1 MRKNIVFLT
10 TMYPDGIRRGT
21 KVCHYFTNEWKKMGY
36 NVLVVNYRSMFPPL
50 YTTVAGWFP
59 KLAEK
64 IVKND
69 VEMDR
74 NMECVY
80 HEEDGIPVYSTPIF
94 KYIPHGKY
102 PKKSINKKLRELQSI
117 MEKRQFMPDM
127 IIGHFYN
134 PQLELINRLKGYYPD
149 ASTCVVLHETNMNV
163 IKNNYKHNIK
173 QLLQGIDIIGFRS
186 YPIKKHYEEAF
197 GFHNHFMCFSGVSQP
212 YLTMEQESQKG
223 FGDGPISNF
232 IYVGQLIE
240 RKYPIKVV
248 EALHKVYTNES
259 YHLNYVGKH
268 EFVYPEV
275 KRFVDEHHLNDK
287 VDFVGQVPRD
297 EIIKY
302 YDEAD
307 CFVMIS
313 RDEVFGLVY
322 LEAMSRGCIT
332 IASRNEGMQGIIE
345 DGINGFLCEAG
356 NGEELVSIIKR
367 INSLSAEEKNSISQ
381 KARETATRL
390 SDYNVAKTYI
400 EAVENSRCYG
410 KEQ

>member
-1 MRKNIVFLT
+1 MDKNILFLT

-21 KVCHYFTNEWKKMGY
+21 KVCHYFTYEWKKMGY
-36 NVLVVNYRSMFPPL
+36 NVLVVNYRSMFPPI

-59 KLAEK
+59 QLAERV
-64 IVKND
+64 VKND

-74 NMECVY
+74 NMDCVY

-102 PKKSINKKLRELQSI
+102 PMRSINKKLRELQSI
-117 MEKRQFMPDM
+117 MEERQFRPDM

-134 PQLELINRLKGYYPD
+134 PQLELINRLKEYYPE
-149 ASTCVVLHETNMNV
+149 APTCVVLHETNMDV
-163 IKNNYKHNIK
+163 IRNNYKNNIK
-173 QLLQGIDIIGFRS
+173 QLLQGIDVLGFRS
-186 YPIKKHYEEAF
+186 YPIKGYFEAEF
-197 GFHNHFMCFSGVSQP
+197 GTHNYFMCFSGVSQP
-212 YLTMEQESQKG
+212 YLNKEQNPKKT
-223 FGDGPISNF
+223 FGDGPISQF

-248 EALHKVYTNES
+248 EALHQVYDDNP
-259 YHLNYVGKH
+259 YHLNYIGKH

-287 VDFVGQVPRD
+287 VEFVGQVPRD
-297 EIIKY
+297 EIINY
-302 YDEAD
+302 YDQAD
-307 CFVMIS
+307 CFIMIS

-332 IASRNEGMQGIIE
+332 IASKNEGMQGIIE
-345 DGINGFLCEAG
+345 NGVNGFLCEAG
-356 NGEELVSIIKR
+356 NAEELGAIIMR
-367 INSLSAEEKNSISQ
+367 INAMSADEKTVISQ
-381 KARETATRL
+381 NARETAKRL

-400 EAVENSRCYG
+400 EAVENSRSNG
-410 KEQ
+410 KE